1 MAPRPYR
8 AIVFAAYQLSLLTGI
23 VLMPFALLARKLGV
37 RLPVDRLVRRLREAY
52 DGTDTESR

>member
-23 VLMPFALLARKLGV
+23 LLMPLALLARKVGV
-37 RLPVDRLVRRLREAY
+37 RVPIDRLVRRLGDAY
-52 DGTDTESR
+52 DRSETESN